1 MKLRQDFSP
10 EIRNIFF
17 DFGGVIMDVHLER
30 TLAAFV
36 ELGVSRLSAEQ
47 TQAGSGTFF
56 DAHERGAIT
65 TEKFLEELRKLLPDG
80 GNIPEAKI
88 WNAWHALLG
97 GFVPAR
103 IELLRRLARE
113 RRYRIFVLS
122 NTNPPHRNRFRE
134 MFREQ
139 FGGDFDAIFE
149 KTFYSD
155 ELGSVKPEA
164 AIYERAAQAAGVV
177 PAESLFIDDNAANVA
192 GARAC
197 GWHAYHLVVGKEN
210 ILDLFETAE

>member
-1 MKLRQDFSP
+1 MKLRRDFSP
-10 EIRNIFF
+10 AIRNIFF
-17 DFGGVIMDVHLER
+17 DFGGVIMDVFLAR
-30 TLAAFV
+30 TMEAFTN
-36 ELGVSRLSAEQ
+36 LGVSELRVEQ

-56 DAHERGAIT
+56 DAHERGTISS
-65 TEKFLEELRKLLPDG
+65 EKFLEELRKLIPDG
-80 GNIPEAKI
+80 ENIPEEKI

-97 GFVPAR
+97 GFVPER
-103 IELLRRLARE
+103 IELLKTLARE
-113 RRYRIFVLS
+113 KRYRIFVLS
-122 NTNPPHRNRFRE
+122 NTNPPHRKRFRE

-139 FGGDFDAIFE
+139 FGGTFDAIFE

-164 AIYERAAQAAGVV
+164 TIYERVVQKAGTV

-197 GWHAYHLVVGKEN
+197 GWNAYHLIVGKET
-210 ILDLFETAE
+210 ILDLFEN

>member
-10 EIRNIFF
+10 AIRNIFF
-17 DFGGVIMDVHLER
+17 DFGGVIMDVHLMR

-36 ELGVSRLSAEQ
+36 ELGVSELSVEQ

-56 DAHERGAIT
+56 DAHERGTISSGQ
-65 TEKFLEELRKLLPDG
+65 FLEELRKLLPG
-80 GNIPEAKI
+80 GDTIPEAKI
-88 WNAWHALLG
+88 WGAWHALLD
-97 GFVPAR
+97 GFIPERV
-103 IELLRRLARE
+103 ELLKVLARE
-113 RRYRIFVLS
+113 KRYRIFVLS
-122 NTNPPHRNRFRE
+122 NTNPPHRARFRE

-139 FGGDFDAIFE
+139 FGGEFDAIFE

-164 AIYERAAQAAGVV
+164 AIYERAAAAAGVL
-177 PAESLFIDDNAANVA
+177 PEESLFIDDNAANVA

-210 ILDLFETAE
+210 ILDLFEA

>member
-10 EIRNIFF
+10 AIRNIFF
-17 DFGGVIMDVHLER
+17 DFGGVIMDVHLMR

-36 ELGVSRLSAEQ
+36 ELGVSQLQVEQ

-56 DAHERGAIT
+56 DAHERGTIT
-65 TEKFLEELRKLLPDG
+65 TEKFLEELRKLIPGGDALP
-80 GNIPEAKI
+80 EEKI
-88 WNAWHALLG
+88 WDAWHALLD
-97 GFVPAR
+97 GFIPER
-103 IELLRRLARE
+103 IELLRTLARE
-113 RRYRIFVLS
+113 KRYRIFVLS
-122 NTNPPHRNRFRE
+122 NTNPPHRKRFRE

-139 FGGDFDAIFE
+139 FGEEFDSLFE

-164 AIYERAAQAAGVV
+164 AIYERAAREAGVV

-197 GWHAYHLVVGKEN
+197 GWHAYHLVVGKESV
-210 ILDLFETAE
+210 LDLFECD